1 MNQICC
7 LNPECNNP
15 SVPEQTP
22 SVPEQTQ
29 LCPNC
34 NVAIVILKNRYRPIK
49 SLGSGGFG
57 KTYLAEDVD
66 KLNEKCVIKQFAPQ
80 IQGTAGRQRATELFL
95 QEALQLQQLGKH
107 SQIPALLAY
116 FEKNNRL
123 YLVQEFIDGENLLQE
138 LEKQGIFSE
147 SKIRALLQDLLPI
160 LKVVHEYGVIHRDI
174 KPENIMRRRSDGK
187 LILIDFGASKQ
198 LQGTVKTGTSIGTF
212 GYAPLEQIEDRKVY
226 PASDLYSLGA
236 TCSHLLTGVHP
247 WDLWK
252 KYGYGWV
259 KTWRLHLK
267 QPISKELDDVL
278 DKLLEVEYQQRY
290 QSAED
295 VLKDLKTSQLTTKTA
310 YQSSSKSSQVT
321 SQQRKPPLQTSPIQ
335 TTPKQNSIIPK
346 RRISQPN
353 KSLGII
359 MWSSIGVFVLGIV
372 FLGTQSA
379 HIPIIC
385 KSLDNCAVD
394 EKFSSQYQQA
404 KDMAVTAQKLSES
417 AKNVEEL
424 RASQQQLQDAIAQLK
439 TIPTSAKIYNTAQ
452 KELSDYQSQLTKI
465 QRRLDKENQALDSIN
480 EAKQQAQDAEE
491 QMGKAQTVSEYEAV
505 KEKLQQ
511 AIATLNDIPSDT
523 FISERVTN
531 LKESYQSK
539 REEVD
544 DKIRKLKPTPT
555 PEPTP
560 TSTPTPDPTP
570 TPTPTSERTPSLS
583 DPKWDYS
590 VFNSRKTYSDRE
602 IQYILKSGARYDDS
616 NKQVEWIVD
625 EKINCF
631 GGSQLPDG
639 SRVCFDF
646 KLGVEFSAVFKDADG
661 VTIETTNLYEDGKNS
676 PIKQQGNITIYRY
689 RYILSIPE
697 SVWSRWSEV
706 SQVIIEKQ

>member
-1 MNQICC
+1 
-7 LNPECNNP
+7 LR
-15 SVPEQTP
+15 
-22 SVPEQTQ
+22 
-29 LCPNC
+29 
-34 NVAIVILKNRYRPIK
+34 NRYRPIE

-57 KTYLAEDVD
+57 KTYLAEDID
-66 KLNEKCVIKQFAPQ
+66 KLNTQCVIKQFAPQ
-80 IQGTAGRQRATELFL
+80 ITGTNAFQKAKELFL
-95 QEALQLQQLGKH
+95 QEAQQLEELGEH
-107 SQIPALLAY
+107 SQIPTLLAY
-116 FEKNNRL
+116 FEENSRL
-123 YLVQEFIDGENLLQE
+123 YLVQQFIDGENLLKE

-147 SKIRALLQDLLPI
+147 SKIRALLQDLLTT
-160 LKVVHEYGVIHRDI
+160 LKIVHEYGVIHRDI

-198 LQGTVKTGTSIGTF
+198 LQGTVRTGTSIGTF
-212 GYAPLEQIEDRKVY
+212 GYAPLEQMQDGKVY

-236 TCSHLLTGVHP
+236 TCFHLLTEVHP

-259 KTWRLHLK
+259 KIWRRYLN
-267 QPISKELDDVL
+267 QPISKELGEIL
-278 DKLLEVEYQQRY
+278 DKLLEVEYQDRY
-290 QSAED
+290 QSTED
-295 VLKDLKTSQLTTKTA
+295 VLKDLKNSQLTTKTT
-310 YQSSSKSSQVT
+310 YQPSHKSSQIP

-379 HIPIIC
+379 HIPTIC
-385 KSLDNCAVD
+385 KSLNNCAVD

-404 KDMAVTAQKLSES
+404 KDMAVTAQELSKS
-417 AKNVEEL
+417 AENVEEL
-424 RASQQQLQDAIAQLK
+424 QTSQQQLKDAIAQLK
-439 TIPTSAKIYNTAQ
+439 TIPPSAKVYDTAK
-452 KELSDYQSQLTKI
+452 KEVADYQSQLTKI
-465 QRRLDKENQALDSIN
+465 QSRLDKESQALDSIN
-480 EAKQQAQDAEE
+480 QAKQQAQDAEE
-491 QMGKAQTVSEYEAV
+491 QIEKAQTVSEYEAV
-505 KEKLQQ
+505 KEKLQQAKDKLQQ

-544 DKIRKLKPTPT
+544 AIIEDLKKPTPS

-570 TPTPTSERTPSLS
+570 TPTPTSEPTPTLS
-583 DPKWDYS
+583 DTKWDYS

>member
-15 SVPEQTP
+15 SVPEYTQFC
-22 SVPEQTQ
+22 SSCGVP
-29 LCPNC
+29 L
-34 NVAIVILKNRYRPIK
+34 IKLRNRYRPIK
-49 SLGSGGFG
+49 SLRSGGFG
-57 KTYLAEDVD
+57 KTYLAEDFD

-80 IQGTAGRQRATELFL
+80 TQGTAGLQKATELFL
-95 QEALQLQQLGKH
+95 QEAQQLQQLGEH
-107 SQIPALLAY
+107 PQIPTLLAY
-116 FEKNNRL
+116 FEENSRL
-123 YLVQEFIDGENLLQE
+123 YLVQQFIDGENLLEE
-138 LEKQGIFSE
+138 LKNQGIFND
-147 SKIRALLQDLLPI
+147 SKIRDLLQDLLPI
-160 LKVVHEYGVIHRDI
+160 LKVVHEEYGVIHRDI
-174 KPENIMRRRSDGK
+174 KPENIMRRRSDRR

-198 LQGTVKTGTSIGTF
+198 NQGTVRTGTVIGTPV
-212 GYAPLEQIEDRKVY
+212 YASLEQMRHGKAY
-226 PASDLYSLGA
+226 PASDLYSLGV
-236 TCSHLLTGVHP
+236 TCFHLLTGDKFSDIFEDWP
-247 WDLWK
+247 Q
-252 KYGYGWV
+252 
-259 KTWRLHLK
+259 HLK
-267 QPISKELDDVL
+267 QLVSEELGKIL
-278 DKLLEVEYQQRY
+278 AKLLQEEYQQRY
-290 QSAED
+290 QSAQA
-295 VLKDLKTSQLTTKTA
+295 VLQDLKNSQLTPKTT
-310 YQSSSKSSQVT
+310 YQSSHKSSQLP
-321 SQQRKPPLQTSPIQ
+321 SQQQKSPLQTSPIQ

-346 RRISQPN
+346 RRIFQPN
-353 KSLGII
+353 NSLRII

-394 EKFSSQYQQA
+394 EKFSLQYQQA

-424 RASQQQLQDAIAQLK
+424 QTSQQQLKDAIAQLK
-439 TIPTSAKIYNTAQ
+439 TIPPSAKVYDTAQ

-465 QRRLDKENQALDSIN
+465 QSRLDKESQALNSIN
-480 EAKQQAQDAEE
+480 EAKQQAKDADE
-491 QMGKAQTVSEYEAV
+491 QGGKAQTVSEYEAV
-505 KEKLQQ
+505 KDKLQQ

-531 LKESYQSK
+531 LKESYQLK

-544 DKIRKLKPTPT
+544 GKIRKVK
-555 PEPTP
+555 
-560 TSTPTPDPTP
+560 P
-570 TPTPTSERTPSLS
+570 TPTPTSKPEPTVTPTPTSEPTPSLS

-631 GGSQLPDG
+631 GEL
-639 SRVCFDF
+639 CFNF
-646 KLGVEFSAVFKDADG
+646 KLGVEFSAVFKDVDG
-661 VTIETTNLYEDGKNS
+661 VTIGSQVLFEDGGNNPKRE
-676 PIKQQGNITIYRY
+676 GNITTYRY
-689 RYILSIPE
+689 RYILSIPD

-706 SQVIIEKQ
+706 SQVIITK

>member
-15 SVPEQTP
+15 SVPEHTQFC
-22 SVPEQTQ
+22 SSCGVP
-29 LCPNC
+29 L
-34 NVAIVILKNRYRPIK
+34 IKLRNRYRPIQ
-49 SLGSGGFG
+49 SLGGGGFA

-80 IQGTAGRQRATELFL
+80 IQGTAGRKKATELFL
-95 QEALQLQQLGKH
+95 QEALQLLKLGKH
-107 SQIPALLAY
+107 SQIPTLLAY
-116 FEKNNRL
+116 FEENSRL

-138 LEKQGIFSE
+138 LENQGIFSE
-147 SKIRALLQDLLPI
+147 SKIRTLLQDLLPI
-160 LKVVHEYGVIHRDI
+160 LKVVHEEYGLIHRDI
-174 KPENIMRRRSDGK
+174 KPENIMRCRSDSK

-198 LQGTVKTGTSIGTF
+198 NQGTVRTGTVIGTPV
-212 GYAPLEQIEDRKVY
+212 YASLEQMRHGKAY
-226 PASDLYSLGA
+226 PASDLYSVGV
-236 TCSHLLTGVHP
+236 TCFHLLTGDKF
-247 WDLWK
+247 WDIFEDWPQ
-252 KYGYGWV
+252 
-259 KTWRLHLK
+259 HLK
-267 QPISKELDDVL
+267 QLVSDELGKIL
-278 DKLLEVEYQQRY
+278 TKLLQEKHQQRY
-290 QSAED
+290 QSAQEVLED
-295 VLKDLKTSQLTTKTA
+295 LQDLKNSKLTTKTT
-310 YQSSSKSSQVT
+310 YQASHKSSQIP
-321 SQQRKPPLQTSPIQ
+321 SQQQKSPLQTSPIQ
-335 TTPKQNSIIPK
+335 VKSKQNSIIPK

-353 KSLGII
+353 NSLGII
-359 MWSSIGVFVLGIV
+359 MWSSIGIFVLGIV

-379 HIPIIC
+379 HIPTIC
-385 KSLDNCAVD
+385 KSLDNCASD
-394 EKFSSQYQQA
+394 EEFSSKYKQA
-404 KDMAVTAQKLSES
+404 KDMAVTAQKFSES
-417 AKNVEEL
+417 AENVEDL
-424 RASQQQLQDAIAQLK
+424 QASQQQLKDAIAQLK
-439 TIPTSAKIYNTAQ
+439 TIPPSAKVYDAAK

-465 QRRLDKENQALDSIN
+465 QSRLDKENQAIDSIN
-480 EAKQQAQDAEE
+480 QAKQQAQDAEE
-491 QMGKAQTVSEYEAV
+491 QREKARTVSEYEAV
-505 KEKLQQ
+505 KDKWDNVL
-511 AIATLNDIPSDT
+511 AILNDIPSDV
-523 FISERVTN
+523 FISVTN
-531 LKESYQSK
+531 LKNSYESK
-539 REEVD
+539 KKEVVAIIED
-544 DKIRKLKPTPT
+544 LNKPTPS

-570 TPTPTSERTPSLS
+570 TPTPTSEPTPTLS
-583 DPKWDYS
+583 DTKWDYS

>member
-1 MNQICC
+1 
-7 LNPECNNP
+7 
-15 SVPEQTP
+15 
-22 SVPEQTQ
+22 
-29 LCPNC
+29 
-34 NVAIVILKNRYRPIK
+34 LKNRYRPIK

-321 SQQRKPPLQTSPIQ
+321 SQQQKSPSQTSSTQIKS
-335 TTPKQNSIIPK
+335 KQNSVVQK
-346 RRISQPN
+346 SRISQPN
-353 KSLGII
+353 NSPRII
-359 MWSSIGVFVLGIV
+359 MWSSIGIFLLGTV

-385 KSLDNCAVD
+385 KPLDNCAVD

-404 KDMAVTAQKLSES
+404 KDIAETAQKLSEN

-424 RASQQQLQDAIAQLK
+424 RASQQELQDAIAQLK
-439 TIPTSAKIYNTAQ
+439 TIPTSAKVYDTAQ
-452 KELSDYQSQLTKI
+452 KELSNYQSQLTEI
-465 QRRLDKENQALDSIN
+465 QSSLDKENKALDSIKV
-480 EAKQQAQDAEE
+480 AKEQAEDAEE
-491 QMGKAQTVSEYEAV
+491 LMGKAQTLSEYEAV
-505 KEKLQQ
+505 KEKWDKAL
-511 AIATLNDIPSDT
+511 AILNDIPSDV
-523 FISERVTN
+523 FISAEVTN
-531 LKESYQSK
+531 LKNSYESK
-539 REEVD
+539 KEEVVA
-544 DKIRKLKPTPT
+544 IIAKPTPS

-560 TSTPTPDPTP
+560 TS

-590 VFNSRKTYSDRE
+590 VFNSSSVGDYAAFSYKMIE
-602 IQYILKSGARYDDS
+602 EPAFNQQ
-616 NKQVEWIVD
+616 NQQVEWIV
-625 EKINCF
+625 
-631 GGSQLPDG
+631 
-639 SRVCFDF
+639 
-646 KLGVEFSAVFKDADG
+646 EFSIRPEAERSPAAREAYLKLELLQHGFRAEFIDSSGVFLGAKNLDKEGQGGYRRRYTLRVPNSIWEKWSKVAVVKVVRD
-661 VTIETTNLYEDGKNS
+661 
-676 PIKQQGNITIYRY
+676 
-689 RYILSIPE
+689 
-697 SVWSRWSEV
+697 W
-706 SQVIIEKQ
+706 

>member
-1 MNQICC
+1 
-7 LNPECNNP
+7 
-15 SVPEQTP
+15 
-22 SVPEQTQ
+22 
-29 LCPNC
+29 
-34 NVAIVILKNRYRPIK
+34 LKNRYRPIK

-57 KTYLAEDVD
+57 KTYLAEDID
-66 KLNEKCVIKQFAPQ
+66 KLNTQCVIKQFAPQ
-80 IQGTAGRQRATELFL
+80 ITSTNAFQRAKELFL
-95 QEALQLQQLGKH
+95 QEAQQLQKLGKH
-107 SQIPALLAY
+107 SQIPTLLAY
-116 FEKNNRL
+116 FEENSRL
-123 YLVQEFIDGENLLQE
+123 YLVQQFIDGENLLTE
-138 LEKQGIFSE
+138 LEDKGVFNE
-147 SKIRALLQDLLPI
+147 SKIRTLLEDLLPI
-160 LKVVHEYGVIHRDI
+160 LKVVHEEYGLIHRDI
-174 KPENIMRRRSDGK
+174 KPENIMRCRSDSK

-198 LQGTVKTGTSIGTF
+198 NQGTVRTGTVIGTPV
-212 GYAPLEQIEDRKVY
+212 YASLEQMRHGKAY
-226 PASDLYSLGA
+226 PASDLYSLGV
-236 TCSHLLTGVHP
+236 TCFHLLTGDKF
-247 WDLWK
+247 WDIFEDWPQ
-252 KYGYGWV
+252 
-259 KTWRLHLK
+259 HLK
-267 QPISKELDDVL
+267 QLVSDELGKIL
-278 DKLLEVEYQQRY
+278 TKLLQEKHQQRY
-290 QSAED
+290 QSAQEVLED
-295 VLKDLKTSQLTTKTA
+295 LQDLKNSKLTTKTT
-310 YQSSSKSSQVT
+310 YQASHKSSQLP

-544 DKIRKLKPTPT
+544 AKIRKLKPTPT

-590 VFNSRKTYSDRE
+590 VFNSRKTYSQEE
-602 IQYILKSGARYDDS
+602 IRFIVKSGPRYNES
-616 NKQVEWIVD
+616 SKQVEWIVD
-625 EKINCF
+625 KKINCF
-631 GGSQLPDG
+631 GI
-639 SRVCFDF
+639 CF
-646 KLGVEFSAVFKDADG
+646 KAEFLKTGFTAVFKDRDA
-661 VTIETTNLYEDGKNS
+661 VTIGTQVLFEDGEDYPK
-676 PIKQQGNITIYRY
+676 
-689 RYILSIPE
+689 RYILTIPD

-706 SQVIIEKQ
+706 TQVIITNYY

>member
-57 KTYLAEDVD
+57 KTYLAEDID
-66 KLNEKCVIKQFAPQ
+66 KLNTQCVIKQFAPQ
-80 IQGTAGRQRATELFL
+80 ITGTNAFQKAKELFL
-95 QEALQLQQLGKH
+95 QEAQQLEELGEH
-107 SQIPALLAY
+107 SQIPTLLAY
-116 FEKNNRL
+116 FEENSRL
-123 YLVQEFIDGENLLQE
+123 YLVQQFIDGENLLQE
-138 LEKQGIFSE
+138 LENQGIFSE
-147 SKIRALLQDLLPI
+147 SKIRALLQDLLTT
-160 LKVVHEYGVIHRDI
+160 LEVVHYYKIIHRDI

-198 LQGTVKTGTSIGTF
+198 LQGTVKTGTLIGTF
-212 GYAPLEQIEDRKVY
+212 GYAPLEQLEQIEDCEVC

-236 TCSHLLTGVHP
+236 TCFHLLTEVHP
-247 WDLWK
+247 WNLWK
-252 KYGYGWV
+252 KQGYGWV

-267 QPISKELDDVL
+267 QPVSKELDDIL
-278 DKLLEVEYQQRY
+278 DKLLQEEYQQRY
-290 QSAED
+290 QSAQA
-295 VLKDLKTSQLTTKTA
+295 VLQDLKNSQLTPKTT
-310 YQSSSKSSQVT
+310 YQSSHKSSQVT

-439 TIPTSAKIYNTAQ
+439 TIPTSAKVYDTAQ
-452 KELSDYQSQLTKI
+452 KELADYQSQLTKI
-465 QRRLDKENQALDSIN
+465 QSRLNKENQAIDSIN

-491 QMGKAQTVSEYEAV
+491 QIEKAQTVSEYEAV

-511 AIATLNDIPSDT
+511 AKDKLQQAIATLNDIPSNT

-531 LKESYQSK
+531 LKETYQLK
-539 REEVD
+539 QEKVVA
-544 DKIRKLKPTPT
+544 KIEDLNKPTPS

-560 TSTPTPDPTP
+560 TSTPTPEPTP
-570 TPTPTSERTPSLS
+570 SPTNYPTSTPTIEAANKSRREYVCKFLGFNQGVRLEPSIS
-583 DPKWDYS
+583 GSFIRGGYCYIPVEGRECIS
-590 VFNSRKTYSDRE
+590 V
-602 IQYILKSGARYDDS
+602 YD
-616 NKQVEWIVD
+616 NKYQPIVD
-625 EKINCF
+625 GTEWSKNCEGLVPIVNDPNTGESYYRLNPF
-631 GGSQLPDG
+631 NG
-639 SRVCFDF
+639 RFI
-646 KLGVEFSAVFKDADG
+646 FSK
-661 VTIETTNLYEDGKNS
+661 
-676 PIKQQGNITIYRY
+676 
-689 RYILSIPE
+689 
-697 SVWSRWSEV
+697 
-706 SQVIIEKQ
+706 

>member
-1 MNQICC
+1 
-7 LNPECNNP
+7 LR
-15 SVPEQTP
+15 
-22 SVPEQTQ
+22 
-29 LCPNC
+29 
-34 NVAIVILKNRYRPIK
+34 NRYRPIQ
-49 SLGSGGFG
+49 SLGGGGFA

-80 IQGTAGRQRATELFL
+80 IQGTAGRKKATELFL
-95 QEALQLQQLGKH
+95 QEALQLLKLGKH
-107 SQIPALLAY
+107 SQIPTLLAY
-116 FEKNNRL
+116 FEENSRL

-138 LEKQGIFSE
+138 LENQGIFSE
-147 SKIRALLQDLLPI
+147 SKIRTLLQDLLPI
-160 LKVVHEYGVIHRDI
+160 LKVVHEEYGLIHRDI
-174 KPENIMRRRSDGK
+174 KPENIMRCRSDSK

-198 LQGTVKTGTSIGTF
+198 NQGTVRTGTVIGTPV
-212 GYAPLEQIEDRKVY
+212 YASLEQMRHGKAY
-226 PASDLYSLGA
+226 PASDLYSVGV
-236 TCSHLLTGVHP
+236 TCFHLLTGDKF
-247 WDLWK
+247 WDIFEDWPQ
-252 KYGYGWV
+252 
-259 KTWRLHLK
+259 HLK
-267 QPISKELDDVL
+267 QLVSDELGKIL
-278 DKLLEVEYQQRY
+278 TKLLQEKHQQRY
-290 QSAED
+290 QSAQEVLED
-295 VLKDLKTSQLTTKTA
+295 LQDLKNSKLTTKTT
-310 YQSSSKSSQVT
+310 YQASHKSSQIP
-321 SQQRKPPLQTSPIQ
+321 SQQQKSPLQTSPIQ
-335 TTPKQNSIIPK
+335 VKSKQNSIIPK

-353 KSLGII
+353 NSLGII
-359 MWSSIGVFVLGIV
+359 MWSSIGIFVLGIV

-379 HIPIIC
+379 HIPTIC
-385 KSLDNCAVD
+385 KSLDNCASD
-394 EKFSSQYQQA
+394 EEFSSKYKQA
-404 KDMAVTAQKLSES
+404 KDMAVTAQKFSES
-417 AKNVEEL
+417 AENVEDL
-424 RASQQQLQDAIAQLK
+424 QASQQQLKDAIAQLK
-439 TIPTSAKIYNTAQ
+439 TIPPSAKVYDAAK

-465 QRRLDKENQALDSIN
+465 QSRLDKENQAIDSIN
-480 EAKQQAQDAEE
+480 QAKQQAQDAEE
-491 QMGKAQTVSEYEAV
+491 QREKARTVSEYEAV
-505 KEKLQQ
+505 KDKWDNVL
-511 AIATLNDIPSDT
+511 AILNDIPSDV
-523 FISERVTN
+523 FISVTN
-531 LKESYQSK
+531 LKNSYESK
-539 REEVD
+539 KKEVVAIIED
-544 DKIRKLKPTPT
+544 LNKPTPS

-570 TPTPTSERTPSLS
+570 TPTPTSEPTPTLS
-583 DPKWDYS
+583 DTKWDYS

>member
-1 MNQICC
+1 
-7 LNPECNNP
+7 LR
-15 SVPEQTP
+15 
-22 SVPEQTQ
+22 
-29 LCPNC
+29 
-34 NVAIVILKNRYRPIK
+34 NRYRPIK

-57 KTYLAEDVD
+57 KTYLAEDID
-66 KLNEKCVIKQFAPQ
+66 KLNTQCVIKQFAPQ
-80 IQGTAGRQRATELFL
+80 ITGTNAFQKAKELFL
-95 QEALQLQQLGKH
+95 QEAQQLEELGEH
-107 SQIPALLAY
+107 SQIPTLLAY
-116 FEKNNRL
+116 FEENSRL
-123 YLVQEFIDGENLLQE
+123 YLVQQFIDGENLLQE

-147 SKIRALLQDLLPI
+147 SKIRALLQDLLTT
-160 LKVVHEYGVIHRDI
+160 LKVVHYYKIIHRDI

-212 GYAPLEQIEDRKVY
+212 GYAPLEQMRDGKVY

-236 TCSHLLTGVHP
+236 TCFHLLTGVHP
-247 WDLWK
+247 GELYQE
-252 KYGYGWV
+252 YGYEWV
-259 KTWRLHLK
+259 KTWRVHLQK
-267 QPISKELDDVL
+267 PVNSDLDTVL
-278 DKLLEVEYQQRY
+278 DKLLQKYYQQRY
-290 QSAED
+290 QSAQA
-295 VLKDLKTSQLTTKTA
+295 VLQDLKNSQLTTKTT
-310 YQSSSKSSQVT
+310 YQASHKSSQIP
-321 SQQRKPPLQTSPIQ
+321 SQQQKSPSQTSPIQ
-335 TTPKQNSIIPK
+335 IKSKQNSIIPK

-353 KSLGII
+353 NSLGII

-394 EKFSSQYQQA
+394 EKFSSQYEQG
-404 KDMAVTAQKLSES
+404 KDIAVTAQKLSES

-424 RASQQQLQDAIAQLK
+424 QASQQQLKDAIAQLK

-452 KELSDYQSQLTKI
+452 NELSDYQTQLTKI
-465 QRRLDKENQALDSIN
+465 QRRLDKENQAIDSIN
-480 EAKQQAQDAEE
+480 QAKQQAQDAEE

-505 KEKLQQ
+505 KDKLQQ

-544 DKIRKLKPTPT
+544 AIIEDLKKPTPS

-570 TPTPTSERTPSLS
+570 TPTPTSEPTPTLS
-583 DPKWDYS
+583 DTKWDYS